1 MRFKTIDDVLYLDE
15 EEIGFIEVHD
25 DVSEYFFNCENVVDD
40 IDTKWLHKY
49 YSLIENDFIDNYAF
63 HFINENFIK
72 IGKINNTVNIS
83 ITYSCEL
90 SEWENNISV
99 KKFSKIFSETSID
112 SYVFNSSI
120 DSGVMYLDIST
131 KLNKNETIIESIKKI
146 DEIYLKKYDEIL
158 LGSDIIT
165 FINFSP
171 EHLIAGTS
179 ILQYFS
185 KLLNEKYKDE
195 KVSVSIKQEGLK
207 VVLSIETPDGKKE
220 EIEEYLNKF
229 GMVIT
234 NKIKPEEFTTNK
246 IELIELKNELREAE
260 NKIEFQKEILAL
272 KDETYKNNIV
282 TLEQEVKWLRDEFS
296 TVITSGNQK
305 VEILLKSLL
314 SKDKLINK
322 LTKAIN
328 NKDIEQ
334 TKTILN
340 EIKDKDTKG
349 YKNLSEH
356 INSLLISSVSN
367 LPTWVE
373 FIRIH
378 FR

>member
-1 MRFKTIDDVLYLDE
+1 MSFKRIDDILYLDDIK
-15 EEIGFIEVHD
+15 IGYIQKYGDGSKYH
-25 DVSEYFFNCENVVDD
+25 FNCNNVIDD
-40 IDTKWLHKY
+40 INKELLHKY
-49 YSLIENDFIDNYAF
+49 YSLTENDFIDNYAF
-63 HFINENFIK
+63 HFNTKNFTTM
-72 IGKINNTVNIS
+72 GKINNSVNINMA
-83 ITYSCEL
+83 YLHEL

-99 KKFSKIFSETSID
+99 KKFSKLFVETNIDNYIFKSTIED
-112 SYVFNSSI
+112 
-120 DSGVMYLDIST
+120 GVMILDVFT
-131 KLNKNETIIESIKKI
+131 KLNKCETIIESIKRI
-146 DEIYLKKYDEIL
+146 DEIYNKRYDEIS

-234 NKIKPEEFTTNK
+234 NQIKPEEFTTNK

-272 KDETYKNNIV
+272 KDETYKNNIT
-282 TLEQEVKWLRDEFS
+282 TLEQEVKWLKDEFS
-296 TVITSGNQK
+296 IALTSNNQK
-305 VEILLKSLL
+305 VDILLKSLL

-334 TKTILN
+334 TKIILK

-349 YKNLSEH
+349 YNNLSEH